1 MLERMLRTFVPNYT
15 QTGDPAVTGAV
26 WRIGRGGG
34 YPLNLLLFAGK
45 LLAGIVT
52 GAISVTADAFNNHV
66 RRGLVGG
73 YLGRASAWLGRRPGR
88 PPSLWPR
95 TDGIFGWTAGFPDD
109 FIGGSGAGEKLYW
122 QDPSPGGDG
131 ADRPHRGHPGLRCGG
146 EAVDGVV

>member
-15 QTGDPAVTGAV
+15 QTGDPAVRERYGVLAGAV
-26 WRIGRGGG
+26 GIL
-34 YPLNLLLFAGK
+34 LNLLLFAGK

-52 GAISVTADAFNNHV
+52 GAISVTADAFNN
-66 RRGLVGG
+66 LSDA
-73 YLGRASAWLGRRPGR
+73 ASSVVTLAGFRLAGQKADAHHPFGH
-88 PPSLWPR
+88 
-95 TDGIFGWTAGFPDD
+95 GVFGWTAGFPDD

>member
-15 QTGDPAVTGAV
+15 QTGDPAVRERYGVLAGAV
-26 WRIGRGGG
+26 GIL
-34 YPLNLLLFAGK
+34 LNLLLFAGK

-52 GAISVTADAFNNHV
+52 GAISVTADAFNN
-66 RRGLVGG
+66 LSDA
-73 YLGRASAWLGRRPGR
+73 ASSVVTL
-88 PPSLWPR
+88 
-95 TDGIFGWTAGFPDD
+95 AGFRL
-109 FIGGSGAGEKLYW
+109 AGQKADAHHPFGHGRMEYLAGLLVSLMILLEKLYW

>member
-15 QTGDPAVTGAV
+15 QTGDPAVRERYGVLAGAV
-26 WRIGRGGG
+26 GIL
-34 YPLNLLLFAGK
+34 LNLLLFAGK
-45 LLAGIVT
+45 LLAGI
-52 GAISVTADAFNNHV
+52 
-66 RRGLVGG
+66 GLPPGWAEG
-73 YLGRASAWLGRRPGR
+73 GR